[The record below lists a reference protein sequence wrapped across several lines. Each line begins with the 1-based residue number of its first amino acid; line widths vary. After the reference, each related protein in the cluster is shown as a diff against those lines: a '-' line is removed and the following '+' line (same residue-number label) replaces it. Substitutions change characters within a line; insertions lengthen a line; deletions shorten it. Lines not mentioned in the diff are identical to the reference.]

1 MHLIRVVLALAA
13 AALASAAAAQQ
24 AAPAP
29 GYKIGIVN
37 ANRVIR
43 DSKVS
48 KDMYG
53 KIEAEFKK
61 REKEIEGGP
70 KGEIE
75 RRKAAL
81 AEDTDNRRAEAL
93 KQFIEKANATI
104 RRIAVA
110 EKFDIVFLDAAYANP
125 RIDLTDK
132 VIREIDAGR

>member
-1 MHLIRVVLALAA
+1 MNLIRFVLALAA
-13 AALASAAAAQQ
+13 VALAAAAAAQQ
-24 AAPAP
+24 PVPAA

-48 KDMYG
+48 KDMYAR
-53 KIEAEFKK
+53 IEAESKK

-75 RRKAAL
+75 RRRAAL
-81 AEDTDNRRAEAL
+81 ADDTDLRRAEAL
-93 KQFIEKANATI
+93 KQFIDKANATI

-110 EKFDIVFLDAAYANP
+110 EKFDIVFLDAAYANA

>member
-1 MHLIRVVLALAA
+1 MNLIRVVLALATV
-13 AALASAAAAQQ
+13 ALATAAVAQQ
-24 AAPAP
+24 PAPASV
-29 GYKIGIVN
+29 YKIGIVN

-48 KDMYG
+48 KEMYA

-81 AEDTDNRRAEAL
+81 AEDTELRRAEAL
-93 KQFIEKANATI
+93 KQFVDRANATI

-110 EKFDIVFLDAAYANP
+110 EKFDVVFLEAAYANA

-132 VIREIDAGR
+132 VIKEIDAGR